1 MQLWAIIVDGFR
13 ESLDRKIF
21 WVLIGLSVLIAL
33 MMFSVG
39 FEEDRVTFFFGLLDT
54 ETERYNPLTGIGRS
68 TIVGIVVYILLD
80 ALLGWL
86 GLILMIIAT
95 AGAFPAFMQ
104 RGAIDVVLSKPLSR
118 RWLFLYKYLSGLVFV
133 FVQAVF
139 FVGLT
144 FLVMGLRWGIWAPG
158 YLLAAPLLV
167 LLFSYLYC
175 VSVAVSIKTRSTV
188 AAVLITIGAWVAFA
202 VLHQGPQIFEFNPEL
217 KQHTRVYT
225 AVRVL
230 SWIPPKTGDFTY
242 LSAKWAGAGTSMD
255 IFAEGMADQPG
266 ADPDQLRRVDEVER
280 RELEKNPVYSI
291 GSSLLFEAVILLLA
305 MRGFVRRDY

>member
-1 MQLWAIIVDGFR
+1 LQLWAIIVDGFR

-21 WVLIGLSVLIAL
+21 WVLIGLSMIIAL
-33 MMFSVG
+33 SMVSVG
-39 FEEDRVTFFFGLLDT
+39 FQGDRVTFFFGIFDL
-54 ETERYNPLTGIGRS
+54 ETDRYNPLTGLGRS

-80 ALLGWL
+80 AMLGWV
-86 GLILMIIAT
+86 GLVLMIIAT

-104 RGAIDVVLSKPLSR
+104 RGAIDVMLAKPLSR
-118 RWLFLYKYLSGLVFV
+118 RWLFLYKYLAGLVFV
-133 FVQAVF
+133 FVQGVF

-144 FLVMGLRWGIWAPG
+144 FLVMGLRWGVWAPG

-175 VSVAVSIKTRSTV
+175 VSVAVSIKTQSAV
-188 AAVLITIGAWVAFA
+188 AAVLVTIGAWVVFA
-202 VLHQGPQIFEFNPEL
+202 VLHQGPQIFELNPDF
-217 KQHTRVYT
+217 KKHTLIYNS
-225 AVRVL
+225 VRVA

-255 IFAEGMADQPG
+255 MFPEEIASQPG
-266 ADPDQLRRVDEVER
+266 ADPDQLRRADEIER
-280 RELEKNPVYSI
+280 RELEKSPVYSI
-291 GSSLLFEAVILLLA
+291 GSSLLFEAVILLVA